1 MCREGQ
7 PPTDR
12 TMARLLLDA
21 PALPQPA
28 VARFLLEVAQQEGD
42 WATLA
47 LSCARDLVMHRIPDR
62 WSPDAVV
69 LAQQD
74 RQWATQCSAA
84 CHKPHCAVQAWQ
96 ISMSCSL
103 LDINLESL
111 SPNAILSPEQDDNG
125 TRKVILCP

>member
-7 PPTDR
+7 LPTDR

-28 VARFLLEVAQQEGD
+28 VATFLLEVAQQEGD

-62 WSPDAVV
+62 WAPDAAV
-69 LAQQD
+69 LA
-74 RQWATQCSAA
+74 RQNREWATQRSAA
-84 CHKPHCAVQAWQ
+84 CPKPRHAVQAQ
-96 ISMSCSL
+96 QMRMRCSL
-103 LDINLESL
+103 LNIDL
-111 SPNAILSPEQDDNG
+111 G
-125 TRKVILCP
+125 